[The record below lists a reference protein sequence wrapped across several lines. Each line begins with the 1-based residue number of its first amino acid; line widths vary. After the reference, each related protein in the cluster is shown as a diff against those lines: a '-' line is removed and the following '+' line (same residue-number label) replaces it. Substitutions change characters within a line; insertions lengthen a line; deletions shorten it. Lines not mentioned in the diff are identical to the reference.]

1 MPPAPPPASFGP
13 LSGAHP
19 EYRGIYKTAAL
30 EKVKQNIKLFL
41 LQHTKNPGPQ
51 KPHKPDHPES
61 RPQLCFG
68 GGSHRA
74 NAGRWLQVC
83 QKQSCYMHQ
92 RPRFVTEPLSPEV
105 LSGLDALFAIQDEI
119 HAYMPRT
126 MTSANNPVARPCV
139 ASPSSSLPP
148 SSAPSASPALSPSP
162 ALSSSPCRRNRA
174 VPAVFSTPTSQPSSS
189 KRRLSPPPFASTS
202 QASSS
207 KRRLSPPPFTPTSQ
221 ASSSKR
227 PLLPLPEPDCV
238 SPFKRRK
245 ILDVLDELPPPN
257 VPQGI
262 DEAEIRRRINIL
274 LDALEPAAAPTSPPV
289 APPARSPSTPEAV
302 DEAEIFDLT
311 RPDHS
316 QFEETLYP
324 RHDGRL
330 CLNDYKLLLGRQGFE
345 QGLYIEYFCF
355 NTDEWTPC
363 LWATRHLIS
372 GHDQILRFR
381 YA

>member
-61 RPQLCFG
+61 RPQLCLG

-119 HAYMPRT
+119 HA
-126 MTSANNPVARPCV
+126 
-139 ASPSSSLPP
+139 
-148 SSAPSASPALSPSP
+148 
-162 ALSSSPCRRNRA
+162 RNRA

-207 KRRLSPPPFTPTSQ
+207 KRPLS
-221 ASSSKR
+221 
-227 PLLPLPEPDCV
+227 PLPEPDRV

-289 APPARSPSTPEAV
+289 APPARSPPTPEAV

-311 RPDHS
+311 QPMNGPLVCGPPG
-316 QFEETLYP
+316 T
-324 RHDGRL
+324 
-330 CLNDYKLLLGRQGFE
+330 
-345 QGLYIEYFCF
+345 
-355 NTDEWTPC
+355 
-363 LWATRHLIS
+363 
-372 GHDQILRFR
+372 
-381 YA
+381 